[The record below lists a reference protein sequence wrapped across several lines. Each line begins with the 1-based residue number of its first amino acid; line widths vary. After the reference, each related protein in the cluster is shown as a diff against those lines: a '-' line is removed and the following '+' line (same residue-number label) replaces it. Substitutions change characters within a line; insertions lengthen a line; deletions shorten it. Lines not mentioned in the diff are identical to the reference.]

1 MKKQRVL
8 RESESK
14 IIQIRDR
21 NRKRKKN
28 RRIAFG
34 VILLLIGVMLAL
46 LLLPC
51 FEIKYIDTVGNEKVT
66 HALLT
71 EKSTV
76 VYGENIF
83 KVNIKKGKKQILQ
96 IPYVETVKIKR
107 QLPNIVF
114 IEIEER
120 KPIGALP
127 AGEGFALIDKE
138 CRILETVP
146 ERTVPLIEGL
156 DVKIVEGEYLNNQV
170 SEFVANF
177 KKLTQLLSN
186 KTIKDRIT
194 NYIVDKN
201 GNITFV
207 IDGGKSVILG
217 EEKNIEYK
225 LLLLEAAV
233 NELPPT
239 QRGTIDLS
247 EEGKAL
253 FSPEE

>member
-14 IIQIRDR
+14 IVQIRDR

-34 VILLLIGVMLAL
+34 VILLLIGVMFAL

-51 FEIKYIDTVGNEKVT
+51 FNIKYIDTVGNEKVT

-76 VYGENIF
+76 EYGENIF
-83 KVNIKKGKKQILQ
+83 KLNIKKGKKQIQQ
-96 IPYVETVKIKR
+96 IPYVETVKIRR
-107 QLPNIVF
+107 QLPDIVF

-120 KPIGALP
+120 KPIAALS
-127 AGEGFALIDKE
+127 AGDGFALIDKE
-138 CRILETVP
+138 CRILEKVP
-146 ERTVPLIEGL
+146 ETNVPLIEGL
-156 DVKIVEGEYLNNQV
+156 DVKITEGEYLNSQV

-177 KKLTQLLSN
+177 KRLTQLLAD

-194 NYIVDKN
+194 NYTVDKN
-201 GNITFV
+201 NNITFV
-207 IDGGKSVILG
+207 IDGSKSVILG

-239 QRGTIDLS
+239 QKGIIDLS

-253 FSPEE
+253 YSPAE